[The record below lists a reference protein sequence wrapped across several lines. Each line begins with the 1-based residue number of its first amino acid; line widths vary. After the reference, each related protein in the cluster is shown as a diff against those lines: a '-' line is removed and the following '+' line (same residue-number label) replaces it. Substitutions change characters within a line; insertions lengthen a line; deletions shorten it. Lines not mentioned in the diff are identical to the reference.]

1 MGLDRTTI
9 VVALACA
16 SCGGRTAPD
25 LLIGAA
31 QDAAGAGVGSD
42 ASGPDVGVDASG
54 PDVGIDASGPP
65 VGIDATD
72 SHCSPT
78 VAHISG
84 SAACRFRLQ
93 WTCGDQNFTVDG
105 YCGPSENLL
114 RGLSVCDVNGQ
125 QRATFAWTAMPCR
138 CDEPNA
144 LRALAEPYCASAGN
158 L

>member
-31 QDAAGAGVGSD
+31 QDA
-42 ASGPDVGVDASG
+42 SG
-54 PDVGIDASGPP
+54 PDVGIDASGPD

-72 SHCSPT
+72 LHCSPT

-93 WTCGDQNFTVDG
+93 WTCGDHNFTVDG
-105 YCGPSENLL
+105 YCGPNVNLL

-125 QRATFAWTAMPCR
+125 QRATFVWTAMPCR
-138 CDEPNA
+138 CDDPNA
-144 LRALAEPYCASAGN
+144 LRAFAEPYCASAGD